1 MSRTEFSFN
10 LALGMSILSWAF
22 LGLNTANQLRPIP
35 IQAMVSAL
43 NLCVGTLIL
52 RRRRVETNGS
62 VYACAASFPALF
74 VGGWALSMT
83 TLEWPVPA
91 QVLFLGGGGLAIVSF
106 VYLGRSF
113 AILPAYRG
121 TVTGGPFRVIRHP
134 AYLGELLMISG
145 CCLAAPGWASCWP
158 LLISL
163 PLVAFRISA
172 EERVLAA
179 NSAYCDYSRKVR
191 WRLVPRV
198 W

>member
-1 MSRTEFSFN
+1 
-10 LALGMSILSWAF
+10 MSILSWAF
-22 LGLNTANQLRPIP
+22 LGLSTANQLRPIP
-35 IQAMVSAL
+35 IQAMVSLL

-52 RRRRVETNGS
+52 RRRQVETNGS
-62 VYACAASFPALF
+62 VYACVASFPALF
-74 VGGWALSMT
+74 LGGWALSMIP
-83 TLEWPVPA
+83 LSWPVLA
-91 QVLFLGGGGLAIVSF
+91 QGLFLGGGGLAVVSF

-121 TVTGGPFRVIRHP
+121 TVTRGPYRLVRHP

-145 CCLAAPGWASCWP
+145 CCLAAPGWTSCWP

-163 PLVAFRISA
+163 PLVALRITA
-172 EERVLAA
+172 EERVLTANAA
-179 NSAYCDYSRKVR
+179 YRDYSQEVR